1 MSIKETWK
9 ILRKMGGLQDKGGCI
24 LSFKKRQKKPGNV
37 LDISNFL
44 VRKLFA
50 GGAQHV
56 FVVARDLY
64 LKKLKIILNLIL

>member
-1 MSIKETWK
+1 MSIKEIWK

-44 VRKLFA
+44 VCKLFA

-56 FVVARDLY
+56 FVVARDLH
-64 LKKLKIILNLIL
+64 LKK